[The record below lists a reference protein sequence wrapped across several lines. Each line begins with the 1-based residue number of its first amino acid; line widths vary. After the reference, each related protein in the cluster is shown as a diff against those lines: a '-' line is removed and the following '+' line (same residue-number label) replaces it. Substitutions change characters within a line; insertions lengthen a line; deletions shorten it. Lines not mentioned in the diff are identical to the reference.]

1 MDQSLESLNV
11 VEKLEL
17 TTQKPA
23 TSSLPAHPEPPRIMS
38 DTEQNNQ
45 KGGTPT

>member
-1 MDQSLESLNV
+1 MDLRVHEVLFQFNQGMDQALESLNV

-23 TSSLPAHPEPPRIMS
+23 TSSLPAHLERPAS
-38 DTEQNNQ
+38 
-45 KGGTPT
+45 